1 MSTQELFISHSHLLQ
16 LLSSLVAD
24 GSEVFAPRMSGGKL
38 FFARVDQVEQI
49 VFDPGPT
56 IESPK
61 SVLFPRIERLL
72 SYERAD
78 GGIRIEDPSLAETPR
93 RVLFGTRPCD
103 AAALRRLA
111 DFFAAEIPDAYV
123 AKRRERLTIISVSCA
138 GADADCFCT
147 SMGLGPGDSV
157 GSDILLT
164 SVGNDR
170 YLVESVTERGNAL
183 LHCHGELVGKGE
195 AINKQDCLAHVEILP
210 SFEGFP
216 ARLATAFDNPLW
228 KDASLRCL
236 GCGACAYV
244 CPLCSCF
251 DIEDEGTPEKGD
263 RLRCW
268 DSCGFPL
275 FTLHTSGHN
284 PRSTQSDRWRQ
295 RIMHKFSYMPG
306 RFGFAGCVGCGRCS
320 RACPADMNIKEQIT
334 TTASRIAEQSAQ

>member
-1 MSTQELFISHSHLLQ
+1 MSIQELFISHSHLLQ

-38 FFARVDQVEQI
+38 FFARVAQVAQI

-61 SVLFPRIERLL
+61 SVLFPRVERLL

-93 RVLFGTRPCD
+93 RVLFGARPCD

-170 YLVESVTERGNAL
+170 YLVESVTERGDAL

-216 ARLATAFDNPLW
+216 ARLAAAFDNPLW

-236 GCGACAYV
+236 VAVHAPTSALSARASILKMKERRRKETACGAGIRV
-244 CPLCSCF
+244 GFLCSH
-251 DIEDEGTPEKGD
+251 
-263 RLRCW
+263 
-268 DSCGFPL
+268 
-275 FTLHTSGHN
+275 FTLRDTTRVRPRVTAGDSESCTSF
-284 PRSTQSDRWRQ
+284 
-295 RIMHKFSYMPG
+295 RICPG
-306 RFGFAGCVGCGRCS
+306 V
-320 RACPADMNIKEQIT
+320 
-334 TTASRIAEQSAQ
+334 SALQAA